1 MAAAEGPQRCLY
13 EILGIELTATADEI
27 RAAYRKLA
35 LKLHPDKAVQGGVSQ
50 EEATARFQE
59 ILRAYEVLSDP
70 RERSW
75 YDSHRSQILY
85 SSASSS
91 SAKKCDFDINLWP
104 FFCTSVYSGYGDT
117 GKGFFRVYGD
127 IFQTLFQQ
135 EIAYSHSMGAGPVPE
150 APLIGNLK
158 SPYAQ
163 VSAFYNYWM
172 GFSTVKD
179 FTWVDEYRISAGPNR
194 KTRRLME
201 EENKKLRKKAKREYN
216 ETVRQL
222 AEFVKKRDKRVL
234 ERQLQR
240 KKEEEEKA
248 VQAKLRREKLE
259 KEKLARARQYEEQ
272 EWARVDEGEEVEEDG
287 NLGAHDG
294 WYDHDVKGKKGSDS
308 GQPGGNRE
316 LYCVVCS
323 KKFKSDKQWKNHEQ
337 SKKHRD
343 RVIELR
349 DMFEEDS
356 LLDALVEGV
365 NEGLDSDSPVQG
377 TSQDTRVDEDS
388 IVAELDDLGIN
399 KGSNLG
405 AQPDTFED
413 DSLDFE
419 EDNKTSKNRVAR
431 EFSVLE
437 KTEEFEGSQTGVEH
451 FDDLH
456 DVSDNESYKNTVED
470 EEEEIENNTEVNSG
484 DEEHENDDS
493 DMDDEAS
500 LLEAMLKTLSA
511 KRGANNVYRDTART
525 EADGTD
531 YNYRG
536 NDEESSSTN
545 QRSRHS
551 NKVEPTPVLAQPDTD
566 DGTQNDMGISRS
578 AQRQGYKNTVKQKK
592 KQPAGADKNLA
603 TYIVKEVEL
612 RSEDISGDRQLGTE
626 SPFHVDKQADELEV
640 DKEKG
645 RLPKPAK
652 QSVEKKSA
660 SANTSAN
667 DISAKVKKQ
676 VKGKKGKGVAKSTG
690 NLCETCGENFDSRNQ
705 LFRHISGTGHAMLK
719 AS

>member
-35 LKLHPDKAVQGGVSQ
+35 LKLHPDKAIQIGASQ

-85 SSASSS
+85 ASASSS
-91 SAKKCDFDINLWP
+91 STKNSDFDINLWSY
-104 FFCTSVYSGYGDT
+104 FCTSVYSGYGDT

-135 EIAYSHSMGAGPVPE
+135 EIAYAHSMGTGAVPE
-150 APLIGNLK
+150 APLFGNLK

-163 VSAFYNYWM
+163 VSAFYNYWL

-179 FTWVDEYRISAGPNR
+179 FTWVDEYRVSAGPNR

-201 EENKKLRKKAKREYN
+201 DENKKLRKKAKREYN

-248 VQAKLRREKLE
+248 AQAKLRREKLE
-259 KEKLARARQYEEQ
+259 KEKLVRARQYEEQ
-272 EWARVDEGEEVEEDG
+272 EWARVDEGEEVEDDWNRG
-287 NLGAHDG
+287 S
-294 WYDHDVKGKKGSDS
+294 HDVKGKKGSES
-308 GQPGGNRE
+308 GQPGGNPE
-316 LYCVVCS
+316 LYCIVCS

-343 RVIELR
+343 RVMEFR
-349 DMFEEDS
+349 DVFEEDS
-356 LLDALVEGV
+356 FLHGIVEGV
-365 NEGLDSDSPVQG
+365 DERLDCDSPVQG
-377 TSQDTRVDEDS
+377 ISEDTRAHGYS

-399 KGSNLG
+399 EGSTLG
-405 AQPDTFED
+405 AEPDSFEGN
-413 DSLDFE
+413 SLDFE
-419 EDNKTSKNRVAR
+419 EDNKTSKQTVTRD
-431 EFSVLE
+431 FSLLE
-437 KTEEFEGSQTGVEH
+437 KTEEFEGFGTGVEH
-451 FDDLH
+451 FDNLPD
-456 DVSDNESYKNTVED
+456 DSNNASYESIVED
-470 EEEEIENNTEVNSG
+470 EEEEIENNTEANSS
-484 DEEHENDDS
+484 DEEHAIDNS

-500 LLEAMLKTLSA
+500 LLEAMLKMVSG
-511 KRGANNVYRDTART
+511 KRGVNNVYQDTAST

-531 YNYRG
+531 Y
-536 NDEESSSTN
+536 SSRN
-545 QRSRHS
+545 QRSRDS
-551 NKVEPTPVLAQPDTD
+551 NKAEPSTVLGQPNTD
-566 DGTQNDMGISRS
+566 SGTQNDMGISRP
-578 AQRQGYKNTVKQKK
+578 AQRQGSKNKSKLRRQLAAGTDKH
-592 KQPAGADKNLA
+592 PATD
-603 TYIVKEVEL
+603 IVDEVET
-612 RSEDISGDRQLGTE
+612 RSEDNLGDRQQGTE
-626 SPFHVDKQADELEV
+626 FRFPVDKQADELEG
-640 DKEKG
+640 DSEKG
-645 RLPKPAK
+645 RLPKPEK
-652 QSVEKKSA
+652 KSVEKKFA
-660 SANTSAN
+660 TANTSAK
-667 DISAKVKKQ
+667 DISAKAKKQ

-690 NLCETCGENFDSRNQ
+690 NLCETCGENFDTRNQ
-705 LFRHISGTGHAMLK
+705 LFRHLSGTGHAMLK

>member
-1 MAAAEGPQRCLY
+1 MATAEGPQRCLY
-13 EILGIELTATADEI
+13 EILGIELTSTADEI

-35 LKLHPDKAVQGGVSQ
+35 LKLHPDKAIQSGASQ

-91 SAKKCDFDINLWP
+91 SAKNCDFDINLWP
-104 FFCTSVYSGYGDT
+104 YFSTSVYSGYGDT

-127 IFQTLFQQ
+127 IFQKLFQQ
-135 EIAYSHSMGAGPVPE
+135 EIAYAHSMGTDPVPE
-150 APLIGNLK
+150 APLFGNLK

-163 VSAFYNYWM
+163 VSAFYNYWL

-179 FTWVDEYRISAGPNR
+179 FTWVDEFRVSAGPNR

-240 KKEEEEKA
+240 KKEEEAKA
-248 VQAKLRREKLE
+248 AQAKLRREKLE

-272 EWARVDEGEEVEEDG
+272 EWARVDEGEEVEEVWNRG
-287 NLGAHDG
+287 SHDG
-294 WYDHDVKGKKGSDS
+294 WYDHDVKGKKGSES
-308 GQPGGNRE
+308 GQPGGNPE
-316 LYCVVCS
+316 LYCIVCS

-343 RVIELR
+343 RVMELK

-356 LLDALVEGV
+356 LLDGIVNGV
-365 NEGLDSDSPVQG
+365 DERLDCDSPVQKI
-377 TSQDTRVDEDS
+377 SEDTRAHGDS
-388 IVAELDDLGIN
+388 IAAELDDLGIDE
-399 KGSNLG
+399 GSTLG
-405 AQPDTFED
+405 EQPDCFED
-413 DSLDFE
+413 NSSDFE
-419 EDNKTSKNRVAR
+419 EDNKTSIHMVTRD
-431 EFSVLE
+431 FSVLE
-437 KTEEFEGSQTGVEH
+437 NTEEFEESGNAVEH
-451 FDDLH
+451 FDNLPD
-456 DVSDNESYKNTVED
+456 DSNNASDKSSVED
-470 EEEEIENNTEVNSG
+470 EEEEIENSTKVNSS
-484 DEEHENDDS
+484 DEEHEIDNS
-493 DMDDEAS
+493 DVDDEAS
-500 LLEAMLKTLSA
+500 LLEAMLKTLTA
-511 KRGANNVYRDTART
+511 KRGANNVYRDTAST

-531 YNYRG
+531 YSYRG
-536 NDEESSSTN
+536 NDEEYSSTN

-551 NKVEPTPVLAQPDTD
+551 NKVEPSTDLGQPDTD
-566 DGTQNDMGISRS
+566 NGTQNDKGISRP
-578 AQRQGYKNTVKQKK
+578 AQRQGSKNKSKQRRMLA
-592 KQPAGADKNLA
+592 AGADKHPATDIVEEAETRSQVNL
-603 TYIVKEVEL
+603 
-612 RSEDISGDRQLGTE
+612 GDRQQGTE
-626 SPFHVDKQADELEV
+626 FRFPVDKHADELEG
-640 DKEKG
+640 DNEKG
-645 RLPKPAK
+645 RLRKPEK

-660 SANTSAN
+660 TENTSAKEL
-667 DISAKVKKQ
+667 SAKAKKQ

-690 NLCETCGENFDSRNQ
+690 NLCETCGENFDTRNQ
-705 LFRHISGTGHAMLK
+705 LFRHLSGTGHAMLK